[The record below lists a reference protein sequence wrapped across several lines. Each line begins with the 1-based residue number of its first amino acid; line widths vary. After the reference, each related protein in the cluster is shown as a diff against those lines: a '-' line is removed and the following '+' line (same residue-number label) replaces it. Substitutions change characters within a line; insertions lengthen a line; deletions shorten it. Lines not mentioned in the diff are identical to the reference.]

1 MKDPRYSTI
10 QGLLKEGALNKF
22 TDIFNWIP
30 YTVVAT
36 DYSTNHN
43 RMKKM
48 IADPSL
54 WTLEEIYKLAD
65 LIGFNRL
72 KLALM
77 AADQVE
83 KMKGIKS
90 PSRSQGGDTHKGL

>member
-1 MKDPRYSTI
+1 VNKIYRTLRLMKDPRYSTI
-10 QGLLKEGALNKF
+10 QGLLKENQIDKF

-30 YTVVAT
+30 YTVVAN
-36 DYSTNHN
+36 DFSTNHN

-54 WTLEEIYKLAD
+54 WTLEEIYRLAD

-72 KLALM
+72 KLLM
-77 AADQVE
+77 MAGEQGERMRKEE
-83 KMKGIKS
+83 KK
-90 PSRSQGGDTHKGL
+90 